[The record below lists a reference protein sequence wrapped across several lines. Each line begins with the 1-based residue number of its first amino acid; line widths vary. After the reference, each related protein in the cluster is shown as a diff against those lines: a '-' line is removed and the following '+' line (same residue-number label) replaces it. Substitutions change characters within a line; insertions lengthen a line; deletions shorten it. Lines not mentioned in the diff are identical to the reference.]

1 MLNALMD
8 GKYPDETITLK
19 LNILFGTVFRFETLK
34 QQF

>member
-19 LNILFGTVFRFETLK
+19 LNILFVTMFRSQTPK
-34 QQF
+34 QQL